1 MTGFPALTLNSSPA
15 ACVKLRTMTI
25 KPLAL
30 LTFAGSLTALSLLAA
45 PLETKPTDPFF
56 EKYQPVK
63 ATTPRALVLKPGDRL
78 AICGDSITE
87 QKMYSR
93 IMETYLTV
101 CAPELAITVRQYG
114 WGGETA
120 PGFLRRMTNDC
131 LRFKPTIATTCYG
144 MNDHG
149 YRPYEDSIGERY
161 QKNSLAIAQSFQAA
175 GVRFIQGSPG
185 CVGVKSADP
194 KTGQPV
200 CVEKINILP
209 HEFTALVK
217 RIIESD

>member
-149 YRPYEDSIGERY
+149 YRRNIILCNLSVCRMPAFNSSIFPLSQDET
-161 QKNSLAIAQSFQAA
+161 SCIMTVAFLSM
-175 GVRFIQGSPG
+175 
-185 CVGVKSADP
+185 
-194 KTGQPV
+194 
-200 CVEKINILP
+200 
-209 HEFTALVK
+209 K
-217 RIIESD
+217 R